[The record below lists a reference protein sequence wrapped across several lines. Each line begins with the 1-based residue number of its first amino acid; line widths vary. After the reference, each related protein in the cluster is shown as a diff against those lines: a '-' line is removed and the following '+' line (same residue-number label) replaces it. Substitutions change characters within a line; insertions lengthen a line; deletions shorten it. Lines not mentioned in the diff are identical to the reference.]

1 MESRINE
8 ENLKMLN
15 ASTISVNQDKFK
27 AGRRR
32 TWCPSS
38 YGENNENIDDTLPP
52 LGLSNLPAPIF
63 KPQKSQISRFKNFL
77 TPQVFNREPLPKS
90 NLSPSLESLPSLE
103 DIEFPDHNITI
114 SSPKTPSKTQTC
126 TECGR
131 RSSGNFPIRVSLT
144 PVGTR
149 ER

>member
-1 MESRINE
+1 
-8 ENLKMLN
+8 MLN
-15 ASTISVNQDKFK
+15 ASTITVNREKYK

-32 TWCPSS
+32 TWCPTT

-52 LGLSNLPAPIF
+52 LGLANLASRNI

-77 TPQVFNREPLPKS
+77 TPQVFNRDPPPEKS
-90 NLSPSLESLPSLE
+90 LYPSCESLPSLE
-103 DIEFPDHNITI
+103 DIDFPDLTIT
-114 SSPKTPSKTQTC
+114 SPRTPTKPCQ
-126 TECGR
+126 ECGER
-131 RSSGNFPIRVSLT
+131 KIITKFPLRVSLT